1 MKPRSVGR
9 RPTSGSLSEPLRTRW
24 TRRVKTIPAVLA
36 TATAATVLSPA
47 VMVAAVALDVARGRG
62 RLPTL
67 RAALFVWQYL
77 LNDTVEILA
86 APVLWAAGGF
96 GAALATDAS
105 IRRHERLQR
114 WSVVI
119 MARRAEQLLGVR
131 LEVDHDVAAAL
142 EPGPLIVC
150 CRHVSLLDSSLPSV
164 LYQGRDAHVRGVIMA
179 EMLADPG
186 FDLLYGR
193 LGSVFIPRDNAPE
206 ALVALAELG
215 SGLDDRSVAVI
226 FPEGRLFR
234 VEVLER
240 SHQRLATRDPVRAAR
255 LQGLRHVLPPRPAG
269 FNVLFDAA
277 PAADVVIIAHAGLD
291 CYPRF
296 ADFLQRG
303 PLRDPVRVTAWRTP
317 HGDIPGDT
325 GERTEWLDAQ
335 WRRVDDWIDAQLEP
349 APRPLTDASRW

>member
-1 MKPRSVGR
+1 
-9 RPTSGSLSEPLRTRW
+9 
-24 TRRVKTIPAVLA
+24 
-36 TATAATVLSPA
+36 
-47 VMVAAVALDVARGRG
+47 
-62 RLPTL
+62 
-67 RAALFVWQYL
+67 
-77 LNDTVEILA
+77 
-86 APVLWAAGGF
+86 
-96 GAALATDAS
+96 
-105 IRRHERLQR
+105 
-114 WSVVI
+114 
-119 MARRAEQLLGVR
+119 MARRAERLLGVR
-131 LEVDHDVAAAL
+131 LELDHAVVAAL

-164 LYQGRDAHVRGVIMA
+164 LYEGRDAHVRGVIMA

-186 FDLLYGR
+186 FDLLFGR

-234 VEVLER
+234 AEVLER
-240 SHQRLATRDPVRAAR
+240 SHQRLAARDPVRAAR

-269 FNVLFDAA
+269 FNALFDAA

-291 CYPRF
+291 ACPRV
-296 ADFLQRG
+296 ADFLQSG
-303 PLRDPVRVTAWRTP
+303 PLRDPVRVTAWRTS

-325 GERTEWLDAQ
+325 GERTAWLDAQ

-349 APRPLTDASRW
+349 PPRSLVDASRRR